1 MENVDNQEKFAKLAN
16 KLISDL
22 KLYDTNEN
30 KDESEDDNKGQQTEE
45 LDNPDID
52 ETESQSSMSDDDM
65 ENTEEEVQSE
75 ESELPVDENNEEMQD
90 LEDDGSENVKPQYK
104 ENKSVETILSEYMVY

>member
-1 MENVDNQEKFAKLAN
+1 
-16 KLISDL
+16 
-22 KLYDTNEN
+22 
-30 KDESEDDNKGQQTEE
+30 
-45 LDNPDID
+45 
-52 ETESQSSMSDDDM
+52 MSDDDM

-104 ENKSVETILSEYMVY
+104 ESKSVETILSEYMIYSNKYDEIITAQDLCEDEELNSLRKFSFFKTSFLN

>member
-1 MENVDNQEKFAKLAN
+1 
-16 KLISDL
+16 
-22 KLYDTNEN
+22 
-30 KDESEDDNKGQQTEE
+30 
-45 LDNPDID
+45 
-52 ETESQSSMSDDDM
+52 M

-104 ENKSVETILSEYMVY
+104 ESKSVETILSEYMVLFCIGCK